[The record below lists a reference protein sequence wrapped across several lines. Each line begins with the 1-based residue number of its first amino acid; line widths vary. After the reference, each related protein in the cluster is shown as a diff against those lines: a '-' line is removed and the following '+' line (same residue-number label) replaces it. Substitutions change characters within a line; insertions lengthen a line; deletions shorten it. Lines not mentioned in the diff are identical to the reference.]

1 MPDGAKNYFDPKV
14 LAGISN
20 LALRARWVVEGLM
33 SGVHRSRSKGF
44 SVEFE
49 EHREYSPGDEIRRI
63 DWKALGKFDRYFIK
77 EYEDETNLRAYLL
90 FDASASMNYASDGI
104 TKFDYGCTLAASLAY
119 LILKQQDAA
128 GVVTFSDHIE
138 SFVPPRAKR
147 DYLTQILRALEKR
160 GPAGETNVGKILED
174 IAGQVKR
181 RGLIVLVSD
190 LLDEPEAILKGLRQF
205 RFKGN
210 DVIVFHLLDQAE
222 LDLPFDGNIL
232 FEDLEATN
240 LQVIADPRTIR
251 NDLQTGRAGIHRR
264 YAQAMPRQRHRLS
277 NHLDRDASG
286 PGPGQLSELERLAR
300 RMSVFFLY
308 PLFLLGLFAASLPVL
323 IHLLNRRK
331 LKTNPLSRRA
341 LHPALTKTHLAQL
354 SFAPLDCF
362 WRSELWRS
370 YFSRCLLANPIFQ
383 TGAGLFAGGG
393 PVALVVLLD
402 NSLSMTWS
410 GDGNGFKQ
418 AKDAARMLI
427 SALNDDDRAAIV
439 PTNLSGKEL
448 FRLKGQK
455 DVLLQRIG

>member
-90 FDASASMNYASDGI
+90 LDASASMNYASDGI

-147 DYLTQILRALEKR
+147 DYLTQILSALEKR
-160 GPAGETNVGKILED
+160 GPGGETNVGKILED

-205 RFKGN
+205 RFRGN

-222 LDLPFDGNIL
+222 LNLPFDGNIL

-240 LQVIADPRTIR
+240 LHVIADPRTIR
-251 NDLQTGRAGIHRR
+251 TTYKQVVQEFIDDMRKQC
-264 YAQAMPRQRHRLS
+264 
-277 NHLDRDASG
+277 RDNTIDYQIISTA
-286 PGPGQLSELERLAR
+286 
-300 RMSVFFLY
+300 
-308 PLFLLGLFAASLPVL
+308 
-323 IHLLNRRK
+323 
-331 LKTNPLSRRA
+331 T
-341 LHPALTKTHLAQL
+341 
-354 SFAPLDCF
+354 PLDQALASYLS
-362 WRSELWRS
+362 WR
-370 YFSRCLLANPIFQ
+370 
-383 TGAGLFAGGG
+383 G
-393 PVALVVLLD
+393 
-402 NSLSMTWS
+402 
-410 GDGNGFKQ
+410 
-418 AKDAARMLI
+418 
-427 SALNDDDRAAIV
+427 
-439 PTNLSGKEL
+439 
-448 FRLKGQK
+448 
-455 DVLLQRIG
+455 